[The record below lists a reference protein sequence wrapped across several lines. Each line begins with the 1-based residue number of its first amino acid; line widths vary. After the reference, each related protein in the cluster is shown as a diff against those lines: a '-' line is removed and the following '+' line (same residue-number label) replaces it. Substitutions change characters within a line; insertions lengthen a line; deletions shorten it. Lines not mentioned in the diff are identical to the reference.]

1 MLFSWLRERRRRA
14 IRERPFPSAW
24 HDLLRRHLRQLEWLS
39 EDERQRLRDWV
50 TVFVAEKRFEGCGG
64 MEITDEVKLAVA
76 GQAGLATLGFPRER
90 TEPLRSVL
98 VYPGDYVVPRSTPL
112 GGGGE
117 LEWREA
123 RLGETWGGGSMVL
136 SWPRVVDG
144 GRMRDGPRSVVIHEW
159 AHLLDLED
167 GDIDG
172 VPPLPA
178 GRSRSAW
185 AERMAACRERFE
197 AALDEGRSTALDD
210 YAAESPA
217 EFFAVA
223 SECFF
228 QDPHRLL
235 RHDRECYDLLA
246 EAWRQDPRSRVPARA
261 TRGG

>member
-1 MLFSWLRERRRRA
+1 MLFSWLRARRRRA
-14 IRERPFPSAW
+14 IREQPFPAAW
-24 HDLLRRHLRQLEWLS
+24 NDLLRRHLRQLEWLTD
-39 EDERQRLRDWV
+39 DERSRLRERV
-50 TVFVAEKRFEGCGG
+50 AVFLAEKRFEGCGG
-64 MEITDEVKLAVA
+64 MEITDEVRLAVA
-76 GQAGLATLGFPRER
+76 SQAGLVALGFAE
-90 TEPLRSVL
+90 ECFDSLRSVL

-144 GRMRDGPRSVVIHEW
+144 GRMRDGPRSLVIHEC

-167 GDIDG
+167 GDING

-185 AERMAACRERFE
+185 AETMAECRERFE
-197 AALDEGRSTALDD
+197 DALDEGRSTPFDD

-235 RHDRECYDLLA
+235 RHDRVLYDLLVA
-246 EAWRQDPRSRVPARA
+246 AWRQDPRGRVPARGP
-261 TRGG
+261 RGL